1 MGRRR
6 RRWKG
11 AGGVVSLACAI
22 ALVAPAAAEETRS
35 ARQILDEVKH
45 LNDTTRAWTDLTRR
59 MHIVIH
65 DRRGGERNRDLL
77 MRTRR
82 GEDGDDKTLVVFE
95 EPPEIRGTSLLQ
107 FDHQDRDAEQWLYL
121 PELGRVRTISAQSK
135 DESFMGTDF
144 SYRDLELLTDVTEW
158 TEEEARS
165 ALKGG
170 ADVDGKAVHLIE
182 LVPIAKDVG
191 YSRLVIALAKD
202 DLTLRRMEFYGEDAK
217 PEKVLELGRIETIDA
232 IPTARSLV
240 MRQEGEG
247 THTVVDVSEVRYN
260 QQLADKLF
268 TKRAL
273 ERGLDE

>member
-1 MGRRR
+1 VE
-6 RRWKG
+6 G
-11 AGGVVSLACAI
+11 AEDVR
-22 ALVAPAAAEETRS
+22 T
-35 ARQILDEVKH
+35 ARQLLDEVKQ
-45 LNDTTRAWTDLTRR
+45 LNATTRAWTDLTRR
-59 MHIVIH
+59 MKIVIH

-82 GEDGDDKTLVVFE
+82 GEGGEDKTLVVFQ

-165 ALKGG
+165 SSKGE
-170 ADVDGKAVHLIE
+170 ASVDGQAVYLIE
-182 LVPIAKDVG
+182 LVPVVKDVG
-191 YSRLVIALAKD
+191 YSRIVVSLAKE
-202 DLTLRRMEFYGEDAK
+202 DLTLRRMEFYGEGAE
-217 PEKVLELGRIETIDA
+217 PAKVLELGRIEKVDG

-240 MRQEGEG
+240 MRQTSEG

-260 QQLADKLF
+260 QDLADKLF